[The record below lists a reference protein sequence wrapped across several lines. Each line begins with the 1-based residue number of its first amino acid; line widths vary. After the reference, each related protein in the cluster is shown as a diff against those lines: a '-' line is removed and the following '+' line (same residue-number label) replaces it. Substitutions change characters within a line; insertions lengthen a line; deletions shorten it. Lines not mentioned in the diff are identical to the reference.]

1 MSKRAF
7 GAVAAVLAAVL
18 ALPGGE
24 AAAQQEFERAGAQR
38 DWSVFASGEGEERV
52 CWVVTK
58 PKSWR
63 AQRDGRRVEV
73 SRGDVYLMVATRP
86 AQGVDNEVS
95 WVAGYPVQENA
106 SVRLDIGSE
115 SFALFARGE
124 NAWPEN
130 PAADARVVEA
140 MKAGAEAVATGVST
154 RGTTTVDTFSLLGFT
169 AAFDEA
175 QRLCG

>member
-1 MSKRAF
+1 MSTPAF
-7 GAVAAVLAAVL
+7 GAVLAVLTAAF
-18 ALPGGE
+18 AFTGGPV
-24 AAAQQEFERAGAQR
+24 AAQQEFERAGAQR

-52 CWVVTK
+52 CWIVTK

-63 AQRDGRRVEV
+63 AERDGRRVDV
-73 SRGDVYLMVATRP
+73 NRGDIYLMVATRP

-95 WVAGYPVQENA
+95 WVAGYPIRENG
-106 SVRLDIGSE
+106 SVRLDIGGD

-130 PAADARVVEA
+130 PSVDDRVVQA
-140 MKAGAEAVATGVST
+140 MRAGVEAVASGVST

-169 AAFDEA
+169 AALDEA
-175 QRLCG
+175 QRLCD